1 MKKVVGVRWILL
13 SGLMLALHPVPA
25 CADEDPKAEYEER
38 LAKLD
43 LAAGPEGHKNLASWC
58 RRNYPSKYGYHQREY
73 NKHVFAGLEA
83 KLPAKPAA
91 ASYQELREAAAKLEL
106 PDQEK
111 KYLGL
116 WAELKFAEHQKRLKP
131 DDLAMM
137 KQLFKWCEDQKVTF
151 IGPATQLGE
160 SILELEPAY
169 LPVRH
174 ALGHVEWEGGWM
186 AREKLINE
194 TINIRSVQ
202 DRIKAHRALAEGR
215 NKIER
220 DYPAR
225 PFDGMD
231 ELGSMY
237 AFRPR
242 KSPDALFYVS
252 APGYSPRKANA
263 LVLSLHGG
271 GSGGFEKADE
281 YAKIALGEW
290 TKQEGY
296 VAVSPVATN
305 HNVNSWGTT
314 SNVLEILD
322 ALEEVCERFHIDRK
336 RIYVTGQS
344 MGGGGTTLWY
354 LCFPEF
360 AAASCG
366 RAGWFHHVKRQEDLL
381 GKPMLIIQGAK
392 DEPDRLDSR
401 LKFIKTAEACGGKL
415 EVLVHNN
422 IDHFIPQTV
431 VFEAMLPYF
440 EKHQNDIE
448 PDFDVIRAA
457 AKSWITWNGPK

>member
-1 MKKVVGVRWILL
+1 MKKGDWVRLILL
-13 SGLMLALHPVPA
+13 SGLMLAMHPVPA

-43 LAAGPEGHKNLASWC
+43 STGTPEGHKNLASWC

-131 DDLAMM
+131 GDLAMM

-151 IGPATQLGE
+151 IGPATRIGE

-194 TINIRSVQ
+194 TIDIRSVQ

-225 PFDGMD
+225 PFEGMD

-252 APGYSPRKANA
+252 APGYSPRKASA

-322 ALEEVCERFHIDRK
+322 ALEEICERFHIDRK
-336 RIYVTGQS
+336 RI
-344 MGGGGTTLWY
+344 
-354 LCFPEF
+354 
-360 AAASCG
+360 
-366 RAGWFHHVKRQEDLL
+366 
-381 GKPMLIIQGAK
+381 
-392 DEPDRLDSR
+392 
-401 LKFIKTAEACGGKL
+401 
-415 EVLVHNN
+415 
-422 IDHFIPQTV
+422 
-431 VFEAMLPYF
+431 
-440 EKHQNDIE
+440 
-448 PDFDVIRAA
+448 
-457 AKSWITWNGPK
+457 